1 LTASANALT
10 LRENQQDRGNR
21 LCSERPATQAKSI
34 RRRAFR
40 APVERQAFP
49 VFTPDGRRISAAS
62 KRGLLIMKTDIRG
75 RMSVE
80 VCRIMAMQEFTELGR
95 DAYLPPLDSPVELTG
110 RQITAAWL
118 RARCLICG
126 ECPDMAA

>member
-1 LTASANALT
+1 
-10 LRENQQDRGNR
+10 
-21 LCSERPATQAKSI
+21 
-34 RRRAFR
+34 
-40 APVERQAFP
+40 
-49 VFTPDGRRISAAS
+49 
-62 KRGLLIMKTDIRG
+62 MKTDIRG

-80 VCRIMAMQEFTELGR
+80 VCRIMAMQDFTELGR